1 VKNLNVAVKEYGDRV
16 VFLRKII
23 PGGCDKSY
31 GIHVAQMA
39 GIPLEVIHRANEIMS
54 NLSGEERT
62 LPTDKMKYHKIP
74 EPDKDQLGLFDQLE
88 SELRRQLS
96 DMDID
101 SLTPLEALQKLDQ
114 LKKKYGV

>member
-1 VKNLNVAVKEYGDRV
+1 
-16 VFLRKII
+16 
-23 PGGCDKSY
+23 
-31 GIHVAQMA
+31 VAQMA

-54 NLSGEERT
+54 NLSREERV

-74 EPDKDQLGLFDQLE
+74 EPDKNQLGLFEELE

-96 DMDID
+96 EVDID